1 MSNEV
6 EKAFGDLDLH
16 ACQFHLSS
24 ILSFQPSSG
33 DARKKDLDQE
43 KRYNAVGCYICISK
57 YDKHLPH
64 FAALLSLLLRIQ
76 SILLKNK

>member
-1 MSNEV
+1 MEEGGGGVFFGKTVAHMSNEV

-24 ILSFQPSSG
+24 ILSFQPPSG

-43 KRYNAVGCYICISK
+43 KRYNAVGCYIFISK
-57 YDKHLPH
+57 YD
-64 FAALLSLLLRIQ
+64 
-76 SILLKNK
+76 